1 MRIPDTGIIELLGME
16 FHAFHGCLEEEKDTG
31 NDFTVD
37 FRCRY
42 ALKDAALEDYL
53 GKTLDYSE
61 VYWIVAEQMSQPSDL
76 IENVAARIFDAILT
90 AHPEITEMEVR
101 VAKLN
106 PPVGG
111 PAQCAA
117 VTLSL

>member
-1 MRIPDTGIIELLGME
+1 MRIPDTGLIELLGME
-16 FHAFHGCLEEEKDTG
+16 FYAFHGCLEEEKDSG

-42 ALKDAALEDYL
+42 NLKEAAGTDELAH
-53 GKTLDYSE
+53 TLDYSE
-61 VYWIVAEQMSQPSDL
+61 IYWIVAEQMRQPSDL
-76 IENVAARIFDAILT
+76 LENVAARIFDAILQ

-111 PAQCAA
+111 PA
-117 VTLSL
+117 

>member
-16 FHAFHGCLEEEKDTG
+16 FYAFHGCLEEEKDSG

-42 ALKDAALEDYL
+42 PIKEAAQDDDLE
-53 GKTLDYSE
+53 KTLDYSHL
-61 VYWIVAEQMSQPSDL
+61 YWIIAEQMRQPSDL
-76 IENVAARIFDAILT
+76 LENVAARIFDAILE
-90 AHPEITEMEVR
+90 AYPEIVELELR

-111 PAQCAA
+111 PAKCAA
-117 VTLSL
+117 VTLKL